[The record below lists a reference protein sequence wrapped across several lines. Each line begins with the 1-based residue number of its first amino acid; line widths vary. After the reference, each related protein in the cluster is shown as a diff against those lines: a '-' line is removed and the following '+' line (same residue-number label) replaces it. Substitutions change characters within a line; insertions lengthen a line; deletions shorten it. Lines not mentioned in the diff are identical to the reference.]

1 MAFIEGIVDSYYE
14 DISPYE
20 YSIESFW
27 QDDGFGNLINTWYD
41 GSHDRACIFR
51 LSEQLI
57 LRSY

>member
-20 YSIESFW
+20 YSIKSFW

-41 GSHDRACIFR
+41 D
-51 LSEQLI
+51 
-57 LRSY
+57 SYRMVGMFWESDSVIEY